1 MSRLQGICLECHL
14 VFQSVAKAAVG
25 TVQDVLD
32 WNSSFI
38 GALSGNITLADSYFT
53 LYSKI
58 SHVWAIQEYFR
69 ATITSHYKD
78 GEVEGGIVIE
88 TVGHHLIYP
97 VQSIP

>member
-1 MSRLQGICLECHL
+1 MRRLQGICLECHH

-38 GALSGNITLADSYFT
+38 GALSGNITLAESYFM
-53 LYSKI
+53 LYSKS
-58 SHVWAIQEYFR
+58 SHVWVVQKYFR

-78 GEVEGGIVIE
+78 GEVEGAIVIE
-88 TVGHHLIYP
+88 TVGHHLICP
-97 VQSIP
+97 A